1 MKSNT
6 LEKNVNFIYSATEI
20 SEEYSA
26 IQDGFCP
33 ICSHGKGNMAEC
45 LRSAELVRCKEDE
58 WCGVG
63 EEMEDYFSSVT
74 PKLVRIGIAQKLEHK
89 RRNIKLFRDNL
100 STSFFIC

>member
-63 EEMEDYFSSVT
+63 GDGGLFFFNYS
-74 PKLVRIGIAQKLEHK
+74 
-89 RRNIKLFRDNL
+89 NISQNWN
-100 STSFFIC
+100 TT